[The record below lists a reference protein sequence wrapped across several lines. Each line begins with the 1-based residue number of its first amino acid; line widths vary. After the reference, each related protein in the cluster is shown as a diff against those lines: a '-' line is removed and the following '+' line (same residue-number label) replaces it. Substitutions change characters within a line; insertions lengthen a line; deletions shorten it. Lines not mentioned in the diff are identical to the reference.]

1 MASIYFEYG
10 KQGAAVSYTH
20 LDVYKRQHLRK
31 GGRISAATA
40 MFGTALQIK
49 PVMHMDNEGHLTNV
63 AKARGR
69 KKSLAAMAERLT
81 ATWTPQQGLTVMI
94 GHGSSPQDAA
104 YLADLVQNAQPEA
117 EIMVMDIGPIIGA
130 HTGPGVVALFFWGV
144 ER

>member
-1 MASIYFEYG
+1 
-10 KQGAAVSYTH
+10 
-20 LDVYKRQHLRK
+20 
-31 GGRISAATA
+31 
-40 MFGTALQIK
+40 
-49 PVMHMDNEGHLTNV
+49 
-63 AKARGR
+63 
-69 KKSLAAMAERLT
+69 
-81 ATWTPQQGLTVMI
+81 MI